1 MDDFYVTIPY
11 GLVVLGGGVAG
22 YVKRGSVASLAAG
35 AGFGGALLL
44 AGALSIWAF
53 TGGHSSSLFATVL
66 QTGEVHFGGSAEAR
80 SSNDKKINLE
90 HGAEA
95 SCMSGKKLTSDYNV
109 YTIDLNRKMH
119 FKSAVVLIFYVY
131 KISKGGN
138 EVYLPVSAE

>member
-1 MDDFYVTIPY
+1 MGSRKGGSGNGMDDFYVTIPY

-66 QTGEVHFGGSAEAR
+66 QTVCAAALTVVMGIRYMKTRKVMPAGIIATISA
-80 SSNDKKINLE
+80 L
-90 HGAEA
+90 
-95 SCMSGKKLTSDYNV
+95 
-109 YTIDLNRKMH
+109 
-119 FKSAVVLIFYVY
+119 VLIFYVY
-131 KISKGGN
+131 KISNGGN
-138 EVYLPVSAE
+138 EVYFPVSAE